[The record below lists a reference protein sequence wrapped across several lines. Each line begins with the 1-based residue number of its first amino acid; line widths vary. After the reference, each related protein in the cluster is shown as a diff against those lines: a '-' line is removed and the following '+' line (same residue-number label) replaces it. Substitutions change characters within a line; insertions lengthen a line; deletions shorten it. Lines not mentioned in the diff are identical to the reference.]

1 MVVYLYKERWCFCV
15 CMSLYIKQEHVQAIG
30 NSVGIALPAPYKSY
44 KGHHAERCI
53 ACQSMSPVHQCA
65 HGKGKGAERMLM
77 LVSPCCV
84 AQVMGLEGCVGVH
97 STSRPPQ
104 KDLSFPQLPLI
115 VGLRYVGICLHTSFF
130 ACIVALL
137 VEG

>member
-1 MVVYLYKERWCFCV
+1 MPSIRKVSRASSSRVPE
-15 CMSLYIKQEHVQAIG
+15 YIYGAGCAWHVMTCE
-30 NSVGIALPAPYKSY
+30 STL
-44 KGHHAERCI
+44 
-53 ACQSMSPVHQCA
+53 VHQSTC
-65 HGKGKGAERMLM
+65 GKGKGAERMLM
-77 LVSPCCV
+77 LLSPCSA

-115 VGLRYVGICLHTSFF
+115 VGLRYVGIGLHTSFF

>member
-1 MVVYLYKERWCFCV
+1 MPSIRKASGYCTSLSPKYIKGTGMPG
-15 CMSLYIKQEHVQAIG
+15 MSLHVDAW
-30 NSVGIALPAPYKSY
+30 
-44 KGHHAERCI
+44 H
-53 ACQSMSPVHQCA
+53 VHQCE
-65 HGKGKGAERMLM
+65 HGKGKGTERMLM
-77 LVSPCCV
+77 LLSPCSA

-115 VGLRYVGICLHTSFF
+115 VGLRYVGIGLHTSFF
-130 ACIVALL
+130 TCIVALL

>member
-1 MVVYLYKERWCFCV
+1 MF
-15 CMSLYIKQEHVQAIG
+15 LYIKQEHVQAIG
-30 NSVGIALPAPYKSY
+30 KHRGIALLAPYKSY
-44 KGHHAERCI
+44 KGHHDERCI
-53 ACQSMSPVHQCA
+53 ACLSMSPVHQCE
-65 HGKGKGAERMLM
+65 HGKGKGTERMLM
-77 LVSPCCV
+77 LLSPCSA

-115 VGLRYVGICLHTSFF
+115 VGLRYVGIGLHTSFF
-130 ACIVALL
+130 TCIVALL

>member
-1 MVVYLYKERWCFCV
+1 MCV
-15 CMSLYIKQEHVQAIG
+15 NMSLYMLHDECQVFG
-30 NSVGIALPAPYKSY
+30 NSVRLHLLAPYKSY

-53 ACQSMSPVHQCA
+53 ACLSLAPSACLA
-65 HGKGKGAERMLM
+65 CIKGKGTEHMLM
-77 LVSPCCV
+77 LLSPCSA
-84 AQVMGLEGCVGVH
+84 AQVKGLEGCVGVH

-115 VGLRYVGICLHTSFF
+115 VGLRYVGIGLHTSFF
-130 ACIVALL
+130 TCIVALL

>member
-1 MVVYLYKERWCFCV
+1 MSNVLYMLHDECQVFGK
-15 CMSLYIKQEHVQAIG
+15 
-30 NSVGIALPAPYKSY
+30 SVGIAPLVPYKSY

-53 ACQSMSPVHQCA
+53 ACLSMSPVHQSGMA
-65 HGKGKGAERMLM
+65 KGKGTERMLM
-77 LVSPCCV
+77 LLSPCCV
-84 AQVMGLEGCVGVH
+84 DQVMGLEGCVGVH

>member
-1 MVVYLYKERWCFCV
+1 MIYLYKERCYLCV
-15 CMSLYIKQEHVQAIG
+15 HMSSYMLHDECQALG
-30 NSVGIALPAPYKSY
+30 KHRGIAPLAHCKTY
-44 KGHHAERCI
+44 KGHHVMLVITCL
-53 ACQSMSPVHQCA
+53 SVSPVHQCE
-65 HGKGKGAERMLM
+65 HGKGIGTERMLSAF
-77 LVSPCCV
+77 SPCSA

-115 VGLRYVGICLHTSFF
+115 VGLRYVGIGLHTSFF
-130 ACIVALL
+130 TCIVALL

>member
-1 MVVYLYKERWCFCV
+1 
-15 CMSLYIKQEHVQAIG
+15 
-30 NSVGIALPAPYKSY
+30 
-44 KGHHAERCI
+44 
-53 ACQSMSPVHQCA
+53 
-65 HGKGKGAERMLM
+65 MLM
-77 LVSPCCV
+77 LLSPCSV
-84 AQVMGLEGCVGVH
+84 DLVMGLEGCVGVH

-115 VGLRYVGICLHTSFF
+115 VGLRYVGIGLHTSFF

>member
-1 MVVYLYKERWCFCV
+1 MVYSYKERMSFRV
-15 CMSLYIKQEHVQAIG
+15 CMSLYMLHDECQALG
-30 NSVGIALPAPYKSY
+30 NSVRLHLLAPYKTY

-53 ACQSMSPVHQCA
+53 ACLSMSPVHQCE
-65 HGKGKGAERMLM
+65 HGKGKGTERMLM
-77 LVSPCCV
+77 LLSPCCV

-130 ACIVALL
+130 TCIVALL